1 MGKAGTLVLGVT
13 LRRGGVKRQ
22 RWVSSNTPLPEL
34 LLGEQVFCLVV
45 CRHSFIQGKICLA
58 KVGLGGKEE
67 EDDEVDEDM
76 EEEEVD
82 DLLEPDLEEVPALPP
97 GC

>member
-1 MGKAGTLVLGVT
+1 M
-13 LRRGGVKRQ
+13 
-22 RWVSSNTPLPEL
+22 
-34 LLGEQVFCLVV
+34 
-45 CRHSFIQGKICLA
+45 A

-67 EDDEVDEDM
+67 EEDDVDEDI

-82 DLLEPDLEEVPALPP
+82 DLLEPDFEEVPALPP

>member
-1 MGKAGTLVLGVT
+1 MLLWYYGEGD
-13 LRRGGVKRQ
+13 
-22 RWVSSNTPLPEL
+22 RWKDRNRSNTPLPEL

-58 KVGLGGKEE
+58 KVGLGGSEEE
-67 EDDEVDEDM
+67 EDDVDDDM

-82 DLLEPDLEEVPALPP
+82 DLLEPDLVEAPALPP